1 MKKGFLYITILLL
14 PTFLFAQ
21 MQNDW
26 GAFNQRLDA
35 KNFAG
40 KKFKLQAAV
49 KVQLIDPTSEAEIW
63 VRVDR
68 PNRKTGFF
76 YNMMD
81 KPIRVK
87 EWSDFF
93 N

>member
-1 MKKGFLYITILLL
+1 MKYIFLLHIIFSI
-14 PTFLFAQ
+14 PVFLFAQ
-21 MQNDW
+21 MPADW
-26 GAFNQRLDA
+26 GAFSQRLDA
-35 KNFAG
+35 KAFAG

-68 PNRKTGFF
+68 PNKKTGFF

-87 EWSDFF
+87 DWKV
-93 N
+93 